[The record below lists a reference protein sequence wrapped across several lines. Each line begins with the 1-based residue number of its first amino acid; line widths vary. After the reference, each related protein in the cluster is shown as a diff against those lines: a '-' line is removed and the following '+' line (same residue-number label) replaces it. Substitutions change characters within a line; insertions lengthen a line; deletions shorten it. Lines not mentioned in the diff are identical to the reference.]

1 MSEDNNT
8 IVPSTS
14 VDLENIRDVLQYV
27 QPLTAEQYEAA
38 AKLAREK
45 AIAALRAPE
54 RTVINPQMSIYPKWL
69 NRGILAGIVV
79 LLAAMFIVSTAKQM
93 EAVRDFV
100 APVTDSSQWLIQWVV
115 IGSLIMGG
123 EIGSLLFSIAAGTQE
138 HYRRV
143 FRACSFLFAL
153 VAILAN
159 WHVTALH
166 ASEYQGIMVYAWYLT
181 FLAPI
186 AVIVVGM
193 LLENIAIRS
202 IKERVALRNAIEIAD
217 KEYDEKLREYRN
229 QIAEIETTDLFQ
241 RRYLPA
247 AIKIAL
253 ETSHRQTRQVLIE
266 RPDVVRYAVK
276 REILRF
282 VFVYQEPEE
291 LPEPIAPKALPRV
304 TPRNVISRQDTQ
316 PVTAV
321 TLCEYCKKE
330 PAKGNGRFCSTK
342 CRVAAHR
349 AKVAKGNE

>member
-1 MSEDNNT
+1 MSDNNNT
-8 IVPSTS
+8 IVPGNS

-45 AIAALRAPE
+45 AIAQLREPIMPVVHAE
-54 RTVINPQMSIYPKWL
+54 MSLYPQWL
-69 NRGILAGIVV
+69 NRSILGGVGT
-79 LLAAMFIVSTAKQM
+79 LLLAMFIVSTAKQL
-93 EAVRDFV
+93 EAVNDFV
-100 APVTDSSQWLIQWVV
+100 SPVVDQSQMILKWVV
-115 IGSLIMGG
+115 MIAMIMGA
-123 EIGSLLFSIAAGTQE
+123 EVGSLLFSVVAGV
-138 HYRRV
+138 YKRYKFIFRV
-143 FRACSFLFAL
+143 FSVLCATT
-153 VAILAN
+153 AILAN

-166 ASEYQGIMVYAWYLT
+166 ASEYSGIAVYAWYVT

-186 AVIVVGM
+186 VVIVVGM
-193 LLENIAIRS
+193 LLENIAMQS
-202 IKERVALRNAIEIAD
+202 MSERAGLRNATKNAET
-217 KEYDEKLREYRN
+217 EYQDKLREYRI
-229 QIAEIETTDLFQ
+229 QIDEIETTDLYQ

-247 AIKIAL
+247 AIKVAL

-276 REILRF
+276 REILRY

-316 PVTAV
+316 LVTPV
-321 TLCEYCKKE
+321 TLCQYCKKE
-330 PAKGNGRFCSTK
+330 AAKGNGRFCSTK

-349 AKVAKGNE
+349 AKTAKGE

>member
-45 AIAALRAPE
+45 AIAQLREPE
-54 RTVINPQMSIYPKWL
+54 KPVIQSKMSVYPKWL
-69 NRGILAGIVV
+69 NRSILVGVAA
-79 LLAAMFIVSTAKQM
+79 LLLAMFIVSTAKQL

-100 APVTDSSQWLIQWVV
+100 SPVTDSSQWFFQWLVMA
-115 IGSLIMGG
+115 SLIMGA
-123 EIGSLLFSIAAGTQE
+123 EIGALLFSIAAGVMQN
-138 HYRRV
+138 YKRV
-143 FRACSFLFAL
+143 FRLFSFLSAL
-153 VAILAN
+153 SAILAN

-166 ASEYQGIMVYAWYLT
+166 AAEYDGIAFYAWYLT

-186 AVIVVGM
+186 LVIVVGM
-193 LLENIAIRS
+193 MLENIAMRS
-202 IKERVALRNAIEIAD
+202 ITERVELRNATELAEM
-217 KEYDEKLREYRN
+217 EYQEKLREYRN

-349 AKVAKGNE
+349 AKVARNE